1 MLHFVRKGPTAMRI
15 RIRHFLL
22 GVTAIVTVAC
32 TSAAPVEPSPAS
44 LDRYV
49 IPGDRAFPTG
59 LAYHPATGHYFV
71 GSAADGALYRGHV
84 DRPEVELWSPN
95 GADGRALTSG
105 MTLDP
110 AGRLFVNG
118 ASSNTI
124 RIYDSGS
131 AALLAELRGL
141 EGGFVNEVSIAD
153 DGSAYVTDSFLP
165 VIYRITE
172 SDGRWHLEPWLN
184 VADTVID
191 WVPGQHNLNGILAV
205 GRHLLSVQSNTGK
218 LWRIDR
224 VTRAVIEVQSAPLPS
239 ADALI
244 SNDGRR
250 VFVTQGN
257 LYAASDQEPRVA
269 VLAMNEDLTSARV
282 VDSLIP
288 PGGFRHPSQAALT
301 DMGRILVV
309 NSQYNRFVSG
319 QAPELPFTI
328 SSLPVGD

>member
-1 MLHFVRKGPTAMRI
+1 MRV
-15 RIRHFLL
+15 RIRHLLL
-22 GVTAIVTVAC
+22 GVTATLTVAC
-32 TSAAPVEPSPAS
+32 TATSPAQS
-44 LDRYV
+44 PSAPLDHYV

-59 LAYHPATGHYFV
+59 LAYHAATGHYFV
-71 GSAADGALYRGHV
+71 GSAASGAIYRGHV
-84 DRPEVELWSPN
+84 DRPEVELWSPD
-95 GADGRALTSG
+95 GADGRELTSG
-105 MTLDP
+105 MTFDP

-118 ASSNTI
+118 AGSNTV
-124 RIYDSGS
+124 RIYDPGS
-131 AALLAELRGL
+131 AELLAELHGL

-172 SDGRWHLEPWLN
+172 TDGRWRLEPWLN
-184 VADTVID
+184 VADTPID
-191 WVPGQHNLNGILAV
+191 WVHGQHNLNGILAV
-205 GRHLLSVQSNTGK
+205 GGHLLTVQSNTGQ

-224 VTRAVIEVQSAPLPS
+224 STRAVTEVETEPLPS

-244 SNDGRR
+244 SEDGRR

-282 VDSLIP
+282 VETLIP

-301 DMGRILVV
+301 GQGRILVV

-328 SSLPVGD
+328 SSLPVPD